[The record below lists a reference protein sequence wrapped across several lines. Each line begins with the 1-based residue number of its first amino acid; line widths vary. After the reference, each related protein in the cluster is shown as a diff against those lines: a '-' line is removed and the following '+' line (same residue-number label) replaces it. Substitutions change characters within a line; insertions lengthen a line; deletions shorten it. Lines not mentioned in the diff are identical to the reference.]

1 MTKTELLELLGDM
14 DPQYILEGQ
23 RLRSGQS
30 KTRNKHGWARRT
42 VAAAAVLAVT
52 LAAGVLLKP
61 YFAASW
67 VHPIENLGESTADTA
82 GTTMGSGTTEAP
94 LPEPLTEEFQGVLEN
109 TVSFYVVRAQQ
120 DMTLAEYTEYLRD
133 ELKSEDCQAV
143 KYGVLDI
150 DLDGEQELLI
160 RFQYLGEDYET
171 LVVDHYLGTLT
182 GWEVQ
187 VRAMDK
193 VKADGT
199 AMSNGSWVRG
209 YTFRRIRGATQNID
223 ASALPKGE
231 DYDSLPEL
239 SWVMMGEKQRE
250 PKKVISFY
258 LDGEEVQRE
267 AALFQGEQ
275 FSMYVFP
282 DWIHGM
288 VAYGDTQADRFGW
301 GELESG
307 VNLTVIYR
315 QEKDL
320 SLVREWLRLR
330 QFPVDLTDSASGSLR
345 SSNCQVLF
353 TEAPE
358 GYLVQILQ
366 WNEDFMDPD
375 SALRTMKAMAET
387 LLPSQEA
394 VKGVQERPDTVVY
407 TLAGP
412 ELERRD
418 VRFAL
423 FQGDGWSTYI
433 PENAGWEQTAPSY
446 LKLDTPR
453 MEAVLC
459 LENGSSRFTV
469 IRMEN
474 ATRDEAVNWIGEA
487 YPAHG
492 WDWDWDW
499 DFSGLSCTGANE
511 TRTVKKRF
519 VPYRDGYYAVISDC
533 EIGLTERYL
542 RIMDVE
548 FRVTAPA

>member
-1 MTKTELLELLGDM
+1 MTKIELLELLGDM

-30 KTRNKHGWARRT
+30 TARNKGGWIRRMA
-42 VAAAAVLAVT
+42 AAAAVLAAT

-67 VHPIENLGESTADTA
+67 VHPIENSGESTADTA
-82 GTTMGSGTTEAP
+82 GTTIGSGTTEAP
-94 LPEPLTEEFQGVLEN
+94 LPELLTEEFQGVLDN

-120 DMTLAEYTEYLRD
+120 NMTLAEYTEYLRD
-133 ELKSEDCQAV
+133 ELKSEDCQTV

-160 RFQYLGEDYET
+160 RFQYLGADYET
-171 LVVDHYLGTLT
+171 LVVDHYLGMLT

-187 VRAMDK
+187 IKAMDK

-199 AMSNGSWVRG
+199 AFSGGHWVRG
-209 YTFRRIRGATQNID
+209 YTFRRVRGTTQDIG
-223 ASALPKGE
+223 STILTE
-231 DYDSLPEL
+231 DKDYNSLPEL
-239 SWVMMGEKQRE
+239 PWITIRDNQRAQTQT
-250 PKKVISFY
+250 ISFY

-267 AALFQGEQ
+267 ATLFQGEH

-288 VAYGDTQADRFGW
+288 VDYGDAKADRFGW

-307 VNLTVIYR
+307 VNLTVVYR
-315 QEKDL
+315 REKDL

-330 QFPVDLTDSASGSLR
+330 QFPVDLTDSTSGSLR

-358 GYLVQILQ
+358 GCLVQILQ
-366 WNEDFMDPD
+366 WNEEFMDPD

-387 LLPSQEA
+387 LLPSQETEKSA
-394 VKGVQERPDTVVY
+394 QERPDTVVY
-407 TLAGP
+407 TLVGP
-412 ELERRD
+412 ELERHD

-423 FQGDGWSTYI
+423 FRGEGWSTYI
-433 PENAGWEQTAPSY
+433 PEKEGWEQAEPSY

-459 LENGSSRFTV
+459 LENGDNRFTV

-474 ATRDEAVNWIGEA
+474 ATRDEAVNWSSEA

-492 WDWDWDW
+492 WNWEW
-499 DFSGLSCTGANE
+499 DFSGLSCTGTNE
-511 TRTVKKRF
+511 TRRVKKRF

-533 EIGLTERYL
+533 GIGLTERYL